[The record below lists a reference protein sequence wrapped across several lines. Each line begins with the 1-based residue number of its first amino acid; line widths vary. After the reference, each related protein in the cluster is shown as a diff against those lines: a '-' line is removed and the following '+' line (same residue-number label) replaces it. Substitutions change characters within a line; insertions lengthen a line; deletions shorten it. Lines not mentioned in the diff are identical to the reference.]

1 MTTLKQMIE
10 AASALPPED
19 RRRLREW
26 LQEQEQQDAE
36 QPQPADTTTPHS
48 SAETPQ
54 QQMERFRRAMQWI
67 DEHRAE
73 YLGQWVALEG
83 DRLISHGADALQVD
97 AAARATGIAAPFVVR
112 VLEEPKFFYSGW

>member
-19 RRRLREW
+19 RRQLRQW
-26 LQEQEQQDAE
+26 LQEQERRDA
-36 QPQPADTTTPHS
+36 QPQGPQHPS
-48 SAETPQ
+48 VETSQ

-83 DRLISHGADALQVD
+83 DRLISHGPDALQVD
-97 AAARATGIAAPFVVR
+97 ADARAAGVAVPFVAR
-112 VLEEPKFFYSGW
+112 VVEEPKFFYSGW